1 MDQEVAG
8 MVVSLGLKD
17 STFREGISNLN
28 RSMKVVQSEFKAAVG
43 DAKNLGN
50 SLSGLEAN
58 SERLSKS
65 IKIQEQIIVSHRDK
79 LEKSQ
84 KTLEQNVTTQK
95 NLESAL
101 NKAKESY
108 NASVLALGEN
118 DEATISLKKEVED
131 LEKKYSN
138 NTEKIKNNIKAIDN
152 NTISV
157 NNSEAKLKSMQN
169 ELKDTTKKMDE
180 FGKEVKNTD
189 GEVKKANTG
198 ISTMNVAFGTLVAD
212 GIRKAVS
219 ALGDFIKKG
228 LELNSNLQE
237 VENVIESVFGEKGTQ
252 KVTEFAKTAKTEF
265 GLAELQA
272 KQFTGTMGA
281 ILDSAGVASNKALDM
296 SISFSKLSGDM
307 ASFFNSSPEKVFQDL
322 TSAMAGSAETMLKY
336 GVNMK
341 VANMEQYAMNKGISQ
356 SWKDMSEA
364 EQQMLR
370 YQFIMEKT
378 SKAQGDFAKTSES
391 HANQQR
397 IMKLQL
403 QEMSAMLAEK
413 LLPVITEMTSKFV
426 DFMITNEE
434 AIGNLASLISI
445 LGNTLGFLF
454 AVLASVPAEFYM
466 ILGAIAIGVTL
477 FTKISTAITA
487 TSGAVSVISGVFS
500 ASANPVLKW
509 TVIITGAVAA
519 VTLLV
524 AALNVLFGKSKEMD
538 STFNNMGNA
547 VGKITN
553 QVNGAM
559 GDVKVPK
566 YASGTK
572 YHSGGLA
579 VVGERGAE
587 LINLPR
593 GASVDTNGHTQG
605 ILRNSVTNNDNKQSF
620 TIQNLTVQSNNVDDL
635 LRQLEDRARRK

>member
-1 MDQEVAG
+1 MEQEIAG
-8 MVVSLGLKD
+8 MVVSLGMQD
-17 STFREGISNLN
+17 STFREGIANLN

-43 DAKNLGN
+43 DAKNFGN

-65 IKIQEQIIVSHRDK
+65 IKLQEQIISSHRDT
-79 LEKSQ
+79 LEKSK

-95 NLESAL
+95 NLELAL
-101 NKAKESY
+101 NKAKEAY

-157 NNSEAKLKSMQN
+157 NNSEAKLKSMQS

-180 FGKEVKNTD
+180 FGKEVKSTD
-189 GEVKKANTG
+189 GELKKANTG

-252 KVTEFAKTAKTEF
+252 KVTEFAKAAKTEF

-307 ASFFNSSPEKVFQDL
+307 ASFFDSSPEKVFQDL

-341 VANMEQYAMNKGISQ
+341 VANMEQYALNKGISQ

-364 EQQMLR
+364 EQQMIR

-378 SKAQGDFAKTSES
+378 NKAQGDFAKTSES

-397 IMKLQL
+397 IMKLEL
-403 QEMSAMLAEK
+403 KDMSVMLSEK
-413 LLPVITEMTSKFV
+413 LLPVITEMTSSLTKF
-426 DFMITNEE
+426 ISGNED
-434 AIGNLASLISI
+434 AIGNIANLIGI
-445 LGNTLGFLF
+445 LGNSISFLF
-454 AVLASVPAEFYM
+454 KVLASVPAEFYM
-466 ILGAIAIGVTL
+466 IFGAIAIGVTL

-487 TSGAVSVISGVFS
+487 TSSAVSVISGVFS

-524 AALNVLFGKSKEMD
+524 AALNVLFGKSKDMNGVVD
-538 STFNNMGNA
+538 NMYNA
-547 VGKITN
+547 TSKITS

-572 YHSGGLA
+572 YHLGGLA
-579 VVGERGAE
+579 MVGERGPE
-587 LINLPR
+587 LVNLPR
-593 GASVDTNGHTQG
+593 GSSVNTNAHTQS
-605 ILRNSVTNNDNKQSF
+605 IMNNTTNNSPTYSYGPINITAKADIKD
-620 TIQNLTVQSNNVDDL
+620 V
-635 LRQLEDRARRK
+635 LRDLEDLARRK